1 MSTDQV
7 IMNGGTMLRRRPRA
21 GRSAQARYETLRD
34 GWRRRVLPRMRI
46 VIWPLIAITLLG
58 TRLPPPWAWATGCAC
73 GALLS
78 MWLWVRD
85 AVPRHIEQWQDGAEG
100 ERRTEKVLRPLER
113 EGWLVEHDLAGLYG
127 NIDHLVVSEAGVF
140 VLDSKRWFGEV
151 TVDGGTPTITPRDN
165 PDAAWT
171 PTGLARR
178 MRGLGV
184 RQKDAIERLTGVRT
198 WVQSVVVIWAP
209 FEQQVVECDRVVYV
223 HGDCLAEWLKARPR
237 HLPISTVD
245 RIRQK
250 VGTT

>member
-1 MSTDQV
+1 M
-7 IMNGGTMLRRRPRA
+7 A
-21 GRSAQARYETLRD
+21 F
-34 GWRRRVLPRMRI
+34 
-46 VIWPLIAITLLG
+46 
-58 TRLPPPWAWATGCAC
+58 
-73 GALLS
+73 S

-100 ERRTEKVLRPLER
+100 ERMTEKALRPLER

-127 NIDHLVVSEAGVF
+127 NVDHLVVSEAGVF

-151 TVDGGTPTITPRDN
+151 TVEGGTPTITPRDN
-165 PDAAWT
+165 PDAAWS

-178 MRGLGV
+178 MRGLGF

-209 FEQQVVECDRVVYV
+209 FEQQVVESDRVVYI
-223 HGDCLAEWLKARPR
+223 HGDCLSGWLRARRRLLDP
-237 HLPISTVD
+237 STVD

-250 VGTT
+250 VRAG